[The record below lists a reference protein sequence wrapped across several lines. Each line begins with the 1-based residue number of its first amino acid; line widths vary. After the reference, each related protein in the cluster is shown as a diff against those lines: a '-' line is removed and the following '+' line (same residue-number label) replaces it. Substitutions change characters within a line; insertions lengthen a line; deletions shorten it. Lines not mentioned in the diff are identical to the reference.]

1 MRKGT
6 VKKAAVANP
15 RESMQNVNKT
25 ESNVSPRVAAEQ
37 EAKAKEQE
45 VLREKIK

>member
-15 RESMQNVNKT
+15 REPTQNVNKT
-25 ESNVSPRVAAEQ
+25 ESNVSPRVVEQ
-37 EAKAKEQE
+37 ESKTKEQE